1 MWNALRVF
9 CVALG
14 LVSQYVPAAICA
26 TVVLLM
32 ACALVNL
39 HLEILPF
46 HSPVENMVRGGI
58 YACVAWTALAR
69 LVQGPIHR
77 RPPWRFAPRLPGPL
91 HHTILQAMI
100 SYRGCLFRLTM
111 HRLLR

>member
-1 MWNALRVF
+1 MAAPPDITALTLVPSTRQCRPLHLSSHGVQVETVWNALRVF

-32 ACALVNL
+32 ACGLVNL

-69 LVQGPIHR
+69 HVQR
-77 RPPWRFAPRLPGPL
+77 QQR
-91 HHTILQAMI
+91 
-100 SYRGCLFRLTM
+100 
-111 HRLLR
+111 